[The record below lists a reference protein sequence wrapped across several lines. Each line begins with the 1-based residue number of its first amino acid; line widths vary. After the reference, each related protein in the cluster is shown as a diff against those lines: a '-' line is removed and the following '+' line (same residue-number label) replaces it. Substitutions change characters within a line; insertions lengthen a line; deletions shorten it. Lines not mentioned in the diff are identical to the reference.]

1 MDTIEDIKASMKLI
15 IEQTNNVLKH
25 STSAFKKAKDKLLV
39 LNDVNMRPSEQTRN
53 WFNERKISTI
63 TVPAFFDLVFQEA
76 SVKGALDFSSKTIVF
91 NETDAT
97 VFGFEPDTPIPILTF
112 FENLPNYFE

>member
-1 MDTIEDIKASMKLI
+1 MDTMEDIKASMKLI

-25 STSAFKKAKDKLLV
+25 STSAFKKAKEKLLI
-39 LNDVNMRPSEQTRN
+39 LNDTPMKPSEQTIN

-76 SVKGALDFSSKTIVF
+76 ASRGALNFNDKTILF
-91 NETDAT
+91 NEADAA
-97 VFGFEPDTPIPILTF
+97 VFGFDPDIPIPILTF
-112 FENLPNYFE
+112 FENLSQYFD

>member
-1 MDTIEDIKASMKLI
+1 MEDIKASMKLI

-39 LNDVNMRPSEQTRN
+39 LNDVDMRPSEQTRN
-53 WFNERKISTI
+53 WFNERNISTI
-63 TVPAFFDLVFQEA
+63 TVPAFFDLLFKEA
-76 SVKGALDFSSKTIVF
+76 SLRGALDFNDKTIVF
-91 NETDAT
+91 NQADAV

-112 FENLPNYFE
+112 FENLPNYFD

>member
-1 MDTIEDIKASMKLI
+1 
-15 IEQTNNVLKH
+15 
-25 STSAFKKAKDKLLV
+25 
-39 LNDVNMRPSEQTRN
+39 
-53 WFNERKISTI
+53 
-63 TVPAFFDLVFQEA
+63 VFQEA
-76 SVKGALDFSSKTIVF
+76 ASRGALDFNSKTIVF

>member
-1 MDTIEDIKASMKLI
+1 MEDIKASMKLI

-25 STSAFKKAKDKLLV
+25 STRAFKKAKEKLLV
-39 LNDVNMRPSEQTRN
+39 LNDIPMRPSEQTKN
-53 WFNERKISTI
+53 WFNERNISTI

-76 SVKGALDFSSKTIVF
+76 ATKGALDFNNKTVRF

-97 VFGFEPDTPIPILTF
+97 VFGFQPDTPIPILTF